1 MLGVDRLPEKPA
13 AFGPAR
19 AGRPATPMRWTRR
32 ERPPKLTQNIA
43 DAGATGA
50 NKTAGYTAGNPGR
63 DVMDRFSQGRSLAL
77 FSAVTAATLALAAP
91 AAAQETFKLG
101 IVTFLSGPAA
111 DSFGVPA
118 RNGGQYVVDQLNKG
132 AAPAPY
138 DKVGFGGMKIEP
150 VIIDENGGATKQV
163 QELRNLY
170 QRDNVDVVLGY
181 IGSGDCLAV
190 APIAEELKKMLV
202 LMDCGTPRI
211 FEDAKYNYVF
221 RTAAHAT
228 MDNVGLIRYM
238 KAKNIKMDTLSAIN
252 QDYAWGQDSRADFV
266 AAAGQLYP
274 NAKIETDLFP
284 KFGAG
289 QYGTEISALVGAGSD
304 VVYSS
309 LWGGDLQAFILQAIP
324 RGLQKKSQLVFSA
337 SDHVLPPLGDKMPD
351 GVIIGA
357 RGAYGLMSRK
367 SPVNDW
373 FFKGYEAANGIYPV
387 QASYRM
393 SQAILGL
400 KSAVEKAM
408 AANGGKKPS
417 TDELVAAMTGLEWQ
431 SPGGLIQM
439 KLADGH
445 QAIQPI
451 AFSRTKYNPDAK
463 RVELVDIQYFAA
475 ECVNPPPGIKALDWI
490 KGGMQG
496 AKCD

>member
-1 MLGVDRLPEKPA
+1 MNHFARIHRTA
-13 AFGPAR
+13 A
-19 AGRPATPMRWTRR
+19 
-32 ERPPKLTQNIA
+32 L
-43 DAGATGA
+43 
-50 NKTAGYTAGNPGR
+50 
-63 DVMDRFSQGRSLAL
+63 L
-77 FSAVTAATLALAAP
+77 SAITAATLALAEPVSA
-91 AAAQETFKLG
+91 EESFKLG

-111 DSFGVPA
+111 DSFGIPA
-118 RNGGQYVVDQLNKG
+118 RNGGQFVIDNLNK
-132 AAPAPY
+132 AALPAPY
-138 DKVGFGGMKIEP
+138 NKLGFGGMKVEP
-150 VIIDENGGATKQV
+150 VVIDENGGATKQV

-170 QRDNVDVVLGY
+170 EREKVDVVLGY

-211 FEDAKYNYVF
+211 FEETKYNYVF

-238 KAKNIKMDTLSAIN
+238 KAKNVKMDTLSLIN

-266 AAAGQLYP
+266 AAARQLYP
-274 NAKIETDLFP
+274 DAKVQTDLLP

-289 QYGTEISALVGAGSD
+289 QYGTEISALVSAGSD

-309 LWGGDLQAFILQAIP
+309 LWGGDLQAFILQASP
-324 RGLQKKSQLVFSA
+324 RGLPKRSQLVFSA
-337 SDHVLPPLGDKMPD
+337 ADHVLPPLSDRMPD
-351 GVIIGA
+351 GTIIGA
-357 RGAYGLMSRK
+357 RGAYGLMSQK
-367 SPVNDW
+367 SPLNDW

-387 QASYRM
+387 QAAYRM

-400 KSAVEKAM
+400 KTAVEKAM
-408 AANGGKKPS
+408 DKNGGKKPS

-451 AFSRTKYNPDAK
+451 AISRTKYNPDSK
-463 RVELVDIQYFAA
+463 RVDLVDIQYFPA
-475 ECVNPPPGIKALDWI
+475 ECVNPPPGVKSLDWI

-496 AKCD
+496 AKCN

>member
-1 MLGVDRLPEKPA
+1 
-13 AFGPAR
+13 
-19 AGRPATPMRWTRR
+19 
-32 ERPPKLTQNIA
+32 
-43 DAGATGA
+43 
-50 NKTAGYTAGNPGR
+50 
-63 DVMDRFSQGRSLAL
+63 
-77 FSAVTAATLALAAP
+77 
-91 AAAQETFKLG
+91 
-101 IVTFLSGPAA
+101 
-111 DSFGVPA
+111 
-118 RNGGQYVVDQLNKG
+118 
-132 AAPAPY
+132 
-138 DKVGFGGMKIEP
+138 MKIEP

-170 QRDNVDVVLGY
+170 QRDNVDAVLGY

-190 APIAEELKKMLV
+190 APIAEELKKFLI

-211 FEDAKYNYVF
+211 FEESKYNYVF

-238 KAKNIKMDTLSAIN
+238 KAKNVKMDSLSAIN

-274 NAKIETDLFP
+274 NAKLATDLLP

-309 LWGGDLQAFILQAIP
+309 LWGGDLQSFILQASP
-324 RGLQKKSQLVFSA
+324 RGLPKRSQLVFSA
-337 SDHVLPPLGDKMPD
+337 ADHVLPPLGDKMPD
-351 GVIIGA
+351 GTIIGA
-357 RGAYGLMSRK
+357 RGAYGLMSKK
-367 SPVNDW
+367 SPLNDW
-373 FFKGYEAANGIYPV
+373 LFKGYEAANGVYPV
-387 QASYRM
+387 QAAYRM
-393 SQAILGL
+393 TQAILGL
-400 KSAVEKAM
+400 KAAVEKAM
-408 AANGGKKPS
+408 AKNGGKKPS
-417 TDELVAAMTGLEWQ
+417 TDELVAAMTGLEWP

-451 AFSRTKYNPDAK
+451 AFGRTKYNPDAK
-463 RVELVDIQYFAA
+463 RVDLVDIEYFDA
-475 ECVNPPPGIKALDWI
+475 ECVNPPAGVKSLDWI

-496 AKCD
+496 AKCK

>member
-1 MLGVDRLPEKPA
+1 MDHYRRLRRSA
-13 AFGPAR
+13 AL
-19 AGRPATPMRWTRR
+19 
-32 ERPPKLTQNIA
+32 LTAIIA
-43 DAGATGA
+43 APVA
-50 NKTAGYTAGNPGR
+50 
-63 DVMDRFSQGRSLAL
+63 LAL
-77 FSAVTAATLALAAP
+77 PASA
-91 AAAQETFKLG
+91 EDIFKLG

-111 DSFGVPA
+111 ESFGVPA
-118 RNGGQYVVDQLNKG
+118 RNGGQFVIDELNKG
-132 AAPAPY
+132 KGPAPY
-138 DKVGFGGMKIEP
+138 DKAGFGGMKIEP
-150 VIIDENGGATKQV
+150 VVIDENGGATKQV

-170 QRDNVDVVLGY
+170 ERDNVDAVLGY

-211 FEDAKYNYVF
+211 FEEAKYNYVF

-238 KAKNIKMDTLSAIN
+238 KSQNIKMETISAIN
-252 QDYAWGQDSRADFV
+252 QDYAWGQDSRADFI

-274 NAKIETDLFP
+274 TAKLQADLLP

-289 QYGTEISALVGAGSD
+289 QYGTEISALVSAGSD

-309 LWGGDLQAFILQAIP
+309 LWGGDLQAFVLQAAP
-324 RGLQKKSQLVFSA
+324 RGLAKRSQLVFSA
-337 SDHVLPPLGDKMPD
+337 ADHVLPPLGDKMPD
-351 GVIIGA
+351 GTIIGA
-357 RGAYGLMSRK
+357 RGAYGLMSQK
-367 SPVNDW
+367 SPLNDW
-373 FFKGYEAANGIYPV
+373 LFNGYEAANNVYPV
-387 QASYRM
+387 QAAYRVTQ
-393 SQAILGL
+393 SILGL

-439 KLADGH
+439 KLGDGH
-445 QAIQPI
+445 QAIQSI
-451 AFSRTKYNPDAK
+451 AISRTKYDAAKK
-463 RVELVDIQYFAA
+463 RVELVDIQNFPA
-475 ECVNPPPGIKALDWI
+475 ECVNPPPGVKAIDWI
-490 KGGMQG
+490 KGGMAG

>member
-1 MLGVDRLPEKPA
+1 
-13 AFGPAR
+13 
-19 AGRPATPMRWTRR
+19 
-32 ERPPKLTQNIA
+32 
-43 DAGATGA
+43 
-50 NKTAGYTAGNPGR
+50 
-63 DVMDRFSQGRSLAL
+63 MDRFSRITRSVSL
-77 FSAVTAATLALAAP
+77 SSMIAAAALALAAP
-91 AAAQETFKLG
+91 AFAGDSFKLG

-118 RNGGQYVVDQLNKG
+118 RNGGQFVIDQLNKGG

-138 DKVGFGGMKIEP
+138 QKVGFGGMKIEP

-170 QRDNVDVVLGY
+170 ERDNVDVVLGY

-190 APIAEELKKMLV
+190 APIAEELKRMLV

-211 FEDAKYNYVF
+211 FEEAKYNYVF

-238 KAKNIKMDTLSAIN
+238 KANNVKMDTLSAIN

-274 NAKIETDLFP
+274 NAKLQTDLLP

-289 QYGTEISALVGAGSD
+289 QYGTEISALVSTGSD

-309 LWGGDLQAFILQAIP
+309 LWGGDLQAFILQAAP
-324 RGLQKKSQLVFSA
+324 RGLQKRSQLVLSA
-337 SDHVLPPLGDKMPD
+337 ADHVLPPLGDKMPD
-351 GVIIGA
+351 GTIIGA
-357 RGAYGLMSRK
+357 RGAYGLMSKK

-373 FFKGYEAANGIYPV
+373 FFKGYQEVNSVYPV
-387 QASYRM
+387 QAAYRIAQ
-393 SQAILGL
+393 SILGL

-408 AANGGKKPS
+408 AKNGGKKPS
-417 TDELVAAMTGLEWQ
+417 TDELVTAMTGLEWE

-451 AFSRTKYNPDAK
+451 AISRTKYNPDLK
-463 RVELVDIQYFAA
+463 RVDLVDIQYFPA
-475 ECVNPPPGIKALDWI
+475 ECVNPPPGIKSIDWI

-496 AKCD
+496 AKCN

>member
-1 MLGVDRLPEKPA
+1 MIQSRRIRRPA
-13 AFGPAR
+13 AHLAV
-19 AGRPATPMRWTRR
+19 AIAASVA
-32 ERPPKLTQNIA
+32 LTLP
-43 DAGATGA
+43 AGAA
-50 NKTAGYTAGNPGR
+50 
-63 DVMDRFSQGRSLAL
+63 DS
-77 FSAVTAATLALAAP
+77 
-91 AAAQETFKLG
+91 FKLG

-111 DSFGVPA
+111 ESFGVPA
-118 RNGGQYVVDQLNKG
+118 RNGGQFVVDQLNKG

-138 DKVGFGGMKIEP
+138 NQVGFGGMKIEP
-150 VIIDENGGATKQV
+150 VVIDENGGATKQV

-170 QRDNVDVVLGY
+170 ERENVDAVLGY

-211 FEDAKYNYVF
+211 FEEAKYNYVF

-238 KAKNIKMDTLSAIN
+238 KANNVKMETLSAIN

-266 AAAGQLYP
+266 AAAGQIYP
-274 NAKIETDLFP
+274 NAKLQADLFP

-289 QYGTEISALVGAGSD
+289 QYGTEISALVTAGSD

-309 LWGGDLQAFILQAIP
+309 LWGGDLQSFILQATP
-324 RGLQKKSQLVFSA
+324 RGLPKRSQLVLSA
-337 SDHVLPPLGDKMPD
+337 ADHVLPPLGDKMPD
-351 GVIIGA
+351 GTIIGA
-357 RGAYGLMSRK
+357 RGAYGLMSQK
-367 SPVNDW
+367 SPINDW
-373 FFKGYEAANGIYPV
+373 FFKGYQTEMGIYPV
-387 QASYRM
+387 QAAYRI

-400 KSAVEKAM
+400 KTAVEKAM
-408 AANGGKKPS
+408 AKNGGKKPS
-417 TDELVAAMTGLEWQ
+417 TDELIAAMTGLEWQ

-445 QAIQPI
+445 QAIQSI
-451 AFSRTKYNPDAK
+451 AFSRTRYNPDLK
-463 RVELVDIQYFAA
+463 RVDLVDIKYFPA
-475 ECVNPPPGIKALDWI
+475 ECVNPPAGVKAIDWI

>member
-1 MLGVDRLPEKPA
+1 M
-13 AFGPAR
+13 
-19 AGRPATPMRWTRR
+19 
-32 ERPPKLTQNIA
+32 I
-43 DAGATGA
+43 
-50 NKTAGYTAGNPGR
+50 
-63 DVMDRFSQGRSLAL
+63 RFSRINRAAMLASAAAMSLA
-77 FSAVTAATLALAAP
+77 FAAP
-91 AAAQETFKLG
+91 ASAEESFKLG

-118 RNGGQYVVDQLNKG
+118 RNGGQFVIDQLNKG

-138 DKVGFGGMKIEP
+138 DKVGFGGMKIVP
-150 VIIDENGGATKQV
+150 VVIDENGGATKQV

-170 QRDNVDVVLGY
+170 ERDNVDVVLGY

-211 FEDAKYNYVF
+211 FEEAKYTYVF

-238 KAKNIKMDTLSAIN
+238 KANNVKMETLSAIN
-252 QDYAWGQDSRADFV
+252 QDYAWGQDSRADFI

-274 NAKIETDLFP
+274 NAKLETDLLP

-309 LWGGDLQAFILQAIP
+309 LWGGDLQAFILQAAP
-324 RGLQKKSQLVFSA
+324 RGLPKRSQLVFSA
-337 SDHVLPPLGDKMPD
+337 ADHVLPPLGDKMPD
-351 GVIIGA
+351 GAIIGA
-357 RGAYGLMSRK
+357 RGAYGLMSQK

-373 FFKGYEAANGIYPV
+373 FFKGCEAANGIYPV
-387 QASYRM
+387 QAAYRM
-393 SQAILGL
+393 TQAILGL

-408 AANGGKKPS
+408 AKNGGKKPS
-417 TDELVAAMTGLEWQ
+417 TDERGEAMTGLEWQ

-439 KLADGH
+439 KISDGP
-445 QAIQPI
+445 QAIQSI
-451 AFSRTKYNPDAK
+451 AFGRTKYNPDAK
-463 RVELVDIQYFAA
+463 RVDLVDIQYFAA
-475 ECVNPPPGIKALDWI
+475 ECVNPPPGVKALDWI

>member
-1 MLGVDRLPEKPA
+1 MKPFSRIHRIA
-13 AFGPAR
+13 ALLSAV
-19 AGRPATPMRWTRR
+19 AATT
-32 ERPPKLTQNIA
+32 L
-43 DAGATGA
+43 AGAA
-50 NKTAGYTAGNPGR
+50 
-63 DVMDRFSQGRSLAL
+63 
-77 FSAVTAATLALAAP
+77 SA
-91 AAAQETFKLG
+91 EDTFKLG

-111 DSFGVPA
+111 DSFGIPA
-118 RNGGQYVVDQLNKG
+118 RNGGQFVIDQLNKA

-150 VIIDENGGATKQV
+150 VVIDENGGATKQV

-170 QRDNVDVVLGY
+170 ERDNVDVVLGF
-181 IGSGDCLAV
+181 ISSGDCLAV

-211 FEDAKYNYVF
+211 FEEAKYNYVF

-238 KAKNIKMDTLSAIN
+238 KAKNVKMDTLSAID
-252 QDYAWGQDSRADFV
+252 QDYAWGQDSKADFL

-274 NAKIETDLFP
+274 NAKLQTDLLP

-289 QYGTEISALVGAGSD
+289 QYGTEISALVSTGSD

-309 LWGGDLQAFILQAIP
+309 LWGGDLQAFILQATP
-324 RGLQKKSQLVFSA
+324 RGLPKRSQLVLSA
-337 SDHVLPPLGDKMPD
+337 ADHVLPQLGDKMPD
-351 GVIIGA
+351 GTIIGA
-357 RGAYGLMSRK
+357 RGAYGLMSQK

-387 QASYRM
+387 QAAYRI

-400 KSAVEKAM
+400 KTAVEKAM
-408 AANGGKKPS
+408 AKNGGKKPS
-417 TDELVAAMTGLEWQ
+417 TDEMIAAMTGLEWQ

-439 KLADGH
+439 KLAEGH

-463 RVELVDIQYFAA
+463 RVDLVDIQYFAA
-475 ECVNPPPGIKALDWI
+475 ECVNPPAGVKSLEWI

-496 AKCD
+496 AKCN

>member
-1 MLGVDRLPEKPA
+1 MSTLPPI
-13 AFGPAR
+13 
-19 AGRPATPMRWTRR
+19 TR
-32 ERPPKLTQNIA
+32 EEI
-43 DAGATGA
+43 
-50 NKTAGYTAGNPGR
+50 
-63 DVMDRFSQGRSLAL
+63 MDRYRRFRRSAAL
-77 FSAVTAATLALAAP
+77 LTAIVAAPVALAWP
-91 AAAQETFKLG
+91 ANAEDTFKLG

-111 DSFGVPA
+111 ESFGVPA
-118 RNGGQYVVDQLNKG
+118 RNGGQFVVDELNKG
-132 AAPAPY
+132 KGPAPY

-150 VIIDENGGATKQV
+150 VVIDENGGATKQV

-170 QRDNVDVVLGY
+170 ERENVDAVLGY

-211 FEDAKYNYVF
+211 FEEAKYNYVF

-238 KAKNIKMDTLSAIN
+238 KSKNIKMETLSAIN
-252 QDYAWGQDSRADFV
+252 QDYAWGQDSRADFL

-274 NAKIETDLFP
+274 GAKLQADLLP

-289 QYGTEISALVGAGSD
+289 QYGTEISALVSAGSD

-309 LWGGDLQAFILQAIP
+309 LWGGDLQAFVLQAAP
-324 RGLQKKSQLVFSA
+324 RGLAKRSQLVFSA
-337 SDHVLPPLGDKMPD
+337 ADHVLPPLGDKMPD

-357 RGAYGLMSRK
+357 RGAYGLMSQK

-373 FFKGYEAANGIYPV
+373 FFKGYQSAMGIYPV
-387 QASYRM
+387 QAAYRM

-400 KSAVEKAM
+400 KTAVEKAM
-408 AANGGKKPS
+408 AKNGGKKPS
-417 TDELVAAMTGLEWQ
+417 TDELIAAMTGLEWQ
-431 SPGGLIQM
+431 SPGGLVQM

-451 AFSRTKYNPDAK
+451 AFSRTKYNPDLK
-463 RVELVDIQYFAA
+463 RVDLVDIQYFPA
-475 ECVNPPPGIKALDWI
+475 ECVNPPAGIKAIDWI

-496 AKCD
+496 AKCN